1 MEGVVVNIRRGRH
14 TVYNNQVIIKVE
26 GIDSREKAQE
36 LVGKEVVWK
45 SPGKKGK
52 ELKGVITAAHG
63 NKGYVRARFE
73 KGIPGQ
79 MIGERVE
86 IKN

>member
-1 MEGVVVNIRRGRH
+1 MKGIVVNIRRGRH
-14 TVYNNQVIIKVE
+14 TVYHNQAIVKVE

-45 SPGKKGK
+45 IPGKKGK
-52 ELKGVITAAHG
+52 VLKGVITAAHG
-63 NKGYVRARFE
+63 NKGYVRVRFE

-79 MIGERVE
+79 MIGEEVE
-86 IKN
+86 VN